1 MFLCSRRQIRRI
13 TKKACCCSFSAK
25 FSKIIK
31 DSFAFFPSRYF
42 LHLFSIFQD
51 QLYERN
57 LPPKHVQFTT
67 VLIKPLSEKKEKF
80 CNYPFVSLLH
90 NFSSDFNKVTKRGAY
105 SGIIPGGGFNCFLS
119 TGGSAPVG
127 SQNPPVNYNVK

>member
-1 MFLCSRRQIRRI
+1 MQSYKIDIFFQGSEMFLCSGKQIRRI
-13 TKKACCCSFSAK
+13 TKRTCCSYSAK
-25 FSKIIK
+25 FDKIAK

-57 LPPKHVQFTT
+57 LPPKPVQFTK
-67 VLIKPLSEKKEKF
+67 IPFKPLSEKKEKF

-105 SGIIPGGGFNCFLS
+105 SGIFFCLEGAITL
-119 TGGSAPVG
+119 
-127 SQNPPVNYNVK
+127 